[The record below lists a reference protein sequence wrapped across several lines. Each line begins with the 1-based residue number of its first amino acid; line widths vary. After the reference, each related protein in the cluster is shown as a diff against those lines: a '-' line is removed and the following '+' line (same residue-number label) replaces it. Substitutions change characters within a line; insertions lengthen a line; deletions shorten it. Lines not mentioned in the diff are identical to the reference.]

1 MTFFK
6 IAKEMYKK
14 GIFQFYIGAKLVF
27 MGCIPAHAA
36 SFSVYEYLKNK
47 FEIND
52 DKLHPYLFGL
62 TGAIATFSHDA
73 IMTPLDVLK

>member
-1 MTFFK
+1 
-6 IAKEMYKK
+6 
-14 GIFQFYIGAKLVF
+14 

-36 SFSVYEYLKNK
+36 YFSVYEYLKNK
-47 FEIND
+47 FGIND
-52 DKLHPYLFGL
+52 DKIHPYLFGL